1 MQRLNKIKKRL
12 ETIDRALNE
21 QGDRFRDDPVIK
33 TQIRDL
39 KDYVDA
45 ERKKIQRQDTN
56 GELTDFEAKF
66 ILGAIDDVYTA
77 SLSQI
82 RRGASINVELSDKIN
97 NTLYSLEHWLS
108 EINGHTKKKSE

>member
-1 MQRLNKIKKRL
+1 MQRLNEIKKRL
-12 ETIDRALNE
+12 EAIDRTLNE
-21 QGDRFRDDPVIK
+21 QGDHLRDDSVIK

-45 ERKKIQRQDTN
+45 ERKKIQRQETN

-82 RRGASINVELSDKIN
+82 RRGARINVELSDKIN
-97 NTLYSLEHWLS
+97 NTLYSLNYWLS
-108 EINGHTKKKSE
+108 EINGHTKKKSD

>member
-1 MQRLNKIKKRL
+1 MQRLNEIKKRL

-45 ERKKIQRQDTN
+45 ERKKIQRQETN

-97 NTLYSLEHWLS
+97 NTLYSLNYWLS